1 MKLIFLFT
9 LLLTFSLGMLATA
22 LVEEVTLVSASLPTS
37 TPQDRIAQE
46 HVRVYHDKIVIQVA
60 DARWA
65 SFADTN
71 SMAPLFDHRSHA
83 LQVVP
88 SSPEEISVGDIISYI
103 SGELIIIHRV
113 VYIDEDQE
121 GWYAIVKG
129 DNNKVADPGKIRFE
143 QIDRVVIGILY

>member
-9 LLLTFSLGMLATA
+9 LLLTFALGMLATA
-22 LVEEVTLVSASLPTS
+22 LLNEVSLVSASPSVNL
-37 TPQDRIAQE
+37 PQDRIAQE
-46 HVRVYHDKIVIQVA
+46 QVRVYHDKIVIQVA

-65 SFADTN
+65 SFAETN

-88 SSPEEISVGDIISYI
+88 LSPEEISVGDIISYT
-103 SGELIIIHRV
+103 SNELIIIHRV
-113 VYIDEDQE
+113 VYIDEDQD

-129 DNNKVADPGKIRFE
+129 DNNKVADPGKVRFE